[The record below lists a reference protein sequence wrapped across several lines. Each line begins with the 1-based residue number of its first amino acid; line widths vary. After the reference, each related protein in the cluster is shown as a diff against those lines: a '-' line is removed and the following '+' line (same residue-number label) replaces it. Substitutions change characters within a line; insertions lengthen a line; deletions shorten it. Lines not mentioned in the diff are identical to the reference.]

1 MGAVPLWD
9 VKHLQDEDV
18 AKIVDRLRL
27 QGSDDGRVEAKA
39 AVGKLNKDV
48 WYTVSAFANT
58 EGGLILLGVDESQNF
73 APAKGFDPN
82 KIIDSL
88 DNGLSGDSSKV
99 APIPEWDFKRST
111 LEGEPILVVG
121 VPPMKNDTRK
131 AQQMPCFVCS
141 QGIAKGSYQRLDDK
155 NKHLTHYEIYQL
167 QNRHKPDLSDQQ
179 VVREAGLEDLDANLI
194 NSVIDRLRTSQSRL
208 INGDNSITSVL
219 RKLSSINKR
228 GEILFAGLLCFGE
241 YPQQYFPQLF
251 VDVSKHPGKQ
261 KSVDTSV
268 RFEHR
273 RVCEGPIN
281 AQVEDAI
288 NATLGVLNTRYVERG
303 RTVEQEPEIP
313 EVVLREA
320 ITNAVMH
327 RDYGPV
333 AISEQVG
340 VDIFSDRVEIR
351 NPGGLWGDRTLDNL
365 GDGRSVPRNPFIA
378 KTLSYVPANDK
389 ATIAENQGSG
399 IQRMQA
405 AMMQHGLPQPK
416 FHAEVGAFTVILYRH
431 GLLNP
436 EAQQWLEK
444 LGLGE
449 ISTSRPE
456 LAQVVLLARDQ
467 GPVTPTSIRETLGID
482 SDEAREMLAEL
493 LSDGVLSV
501 SRESGESFE
510 LSAETLGFSPVQVRI
525 LKVLRPDIARNI
537 HQLVDETGYSASAV
551 RYGLRGLIDSGRV
564 RPTAPPTSRSRA
576 YILNPR
582 H

>member
-1 MGAVPLWD
+1 MPLWE
-9 VKHLQDEDV
+9 VQHLQDEDI

-48 WYTVSAFANT
+48 WNTVSAFSNT
-58 EGGLILLGVDESQNF
+58 EGGLILLGVDELQNF
-73 APAKGFDPN
+73 VPAKGFDAN

-88 DNGLSGDSSKV
+88 DNGLSGAAAKV
-99 APIPEWDFKRST
+99 APVPEWDFKRST
-111 LEGEPILVVG
+111 LEGEPVLVVG
-121 VPPMKNDTRK
+121 IAPMKENDHK

-141 QGIAKGSYQRLDDK
+141 QGIAKGSYKRLDDK

-167 QNRHKPDLSDQQ
+167 QIRHQTDPSDQQ
-179 VVREAGLEDLDANLI
+179 VVSKAGLDDLDTDLV
-194 NSVIDRLRTSQSRL
+194 NSAIDRLRSTQSRL
-208 INGDNSITSVL
+208 VHGDNSITGVL
-219 RKLSSINKR
+219 RKLSSINKH

-241 YPQQYFPQLF
+241 YPQQYFPHLF
-251 VDVSKHPGKQ
+251 VDVTKHPGKQ
-261 KSVDTSV
+261 KSVDASV

-273 RVCEGPIN
+273 RICEGPIN

-288 NATLGVLNTRYVERG
+288 DATLSVLNTRYVERG

-365 GDGRSVPRNPFIA
+365 DDGRSVPRNLFIA

-405 AMMQHGLPQPK
+405 AMRQHGLPQPK
-416 FHAEVGAFTVILYRH
+416 FHVEVGAFTVILYRH

-449 ISTSRPE
+449 MSTTRPE

-467 GPVTPTSIRETLGID
+467 GPVTPASIRETLGID

-501 SRESGESFE
+501 SGGNEESFE
-510 LSAETLGFSPVQVRI
+510 LSAETLGLSPVQVRI
-525 LKVLRPDIARNI
+525 LKTLKPDIAHNI

-551 RYGLRGLIDSGRV
+551 RYGLRGLIDSGAV
-564 RPTAPPTSRSRA
+564 HPTAPPTSRSRA
-576 YILNPR
+576 YTLNPR
-582 H
+582 HSR

>member
-1 MGAVPLWD
+1 MPLWE
-9 VKHLQDEDV
+9 VQHLQDEDI

-48 WYTVSAFANT
+48 WNTVSAFSNT
-58 EGGLILLGVDESQNF
+58 EGGLILLGVDEFQNF
-73 APAKGFDPN
+73 VPAKGFDAN

-88 DNGLSGDSSKV
+88 DNGLSGAAAKV
-99 APIPEWDFKRST
+99 APVPEWDFKRST
-111 LEGEPILVVG
+111 LEGEPVLVVG
-121 VPPMKNDTRK
+121 IAPMKENDHK

-141 QGIAKGSYQRLDDK
+141 QGIAKGSYKRLDDK

-167 QNRHKPDLSDQQ
+167 QIRHQTDPSDQQ
-179 VVREAGLEDLDANLI
+179 VVSKAGLDDLDTDLV
-194 NSVIDRLRTSQSRL
+194 NSAIDRLRSTQSRL
-208 INGDNSITSVL
+208 VHGDNSITGVL
-219 RKLSSINKR
+219 RKLSSINKH

-241 YPQQYFPQLF
+241 YPQQYFPHLF
-251 VDVSKHPGKQ
+251 VDVTKHPGKQ
-261 KSVDTSV
+261 KSVDASV

-273 RVCEGPIN
+273 RICEGPIN

-288 NATLGVLNTRYVERG
+288 DATLSVLNTRYVERG

-365 GDGRSVPRNPFIA
+365 DDGRSVPRNLFIA

-405 AMMQHGLPQPK
+405 AMRQHGLPQPK
-416 FHAEVGAFTVILYRH
+416 FHVEVGAFTVILYRH

-449 ISTSRPE
+449 MSTTRPE

-467 GPVTPTSIRETLGID
+467 GPVTPASIRET
-482 SDEAREMLAEL
+482 LAEL

-501 SRESGESFE
+501 SGGNEESFE
-510 LSAETLGFSPVQVRI
+510 LSAETLGLSPVQVRI
-525 LKVLRPDIARNI
+525 LKTLKPDIAHNI

-551 RYGLRGLIDSGRV
+551 RYGLRGLIDSGAV
-564 RPTAPPTSRSRA
+564 HPTAPPTSRSRA
-576 YILNPR
+576 YTLNPR
-582 H
+582 HSR

>member
-1 MGAVPLWD
+1 MSLWD
-9 VKHLQDEDV
+9 VKQLQDEDI
-18 AKIVDRLRL
+18 AKIIDRLRS
-27 QGSDDGRVEAKA
+27 QGSDDGFVEAKT

-48 WYTVSAFANT
+48 WNTISAFSNT
-58 EGGLILLGVDESQNF
+58 NGGLILLGVDEARNF
-73 APAKGFDPN
+73 APAKGFDAN

-88 DNGLSGDSSKV
+88 DNGLNGKESQV
-99 APIPEWDFKRST
+99 APVPNWDFKRST
-111 LEGEPILVVG
+111 FEGEPVLVVG
-121 VPPMKNDTRK
+121 IAPMHEDVNK
-131 AQQMPCFVCS
+131 AQQMPCFVVN
-141 QGIAKGSYQRLDDK
+141 QGIKKGSYKRLDDK
-155 NKHLTHYEIYQL
+155 NKHLTSYEIYQL
-167 QNRHKPDLSDQQ
+167 QNRHKTDQSDQQ
-179 VVREAGLEDLDANLI
+179 VVSRAELEDLDMDLV
-194 NSVIDRLRTSQSRL
+194 NSVIERMRILRSRL
-208 INGDNSITSVL
+208 INGDNSIAGVL
-219 RKLSSINKR
+219 RKLSSINKQDK
-228 GEILFAGLLCFGE
+228 ILFAGLLCFGK
-241 YPQQYFPQLF
+241 YPQQFYPQLF

-261 KSVDTSV
+261 KSVDASV

-273 RVCEGPIN
+273 RLCEGPLN

-288 NATLGVLNTRYVERG
+288 DATLAVLNTRYVERG

-365 GDGRSVPRNPFIA
+365 DDGRSVPRNLFIA
-378 KTLSYVPANDK
+378 KTLSFVPANDK

-405 AMMQHGLPQPK
+405 AMRQHGLPQPK
-416 FHAEVGAFTVILYRH
+416 FRVEVGAFTVILYRH

-449 ISTSRPE
+449 MSTTRPE

-467 GPVTPTSIRETLGID
+467 GPVTPASIRETLGID

-493 LSDGVLSV
+493 LNDGVLSV
-501 SRESGESFE
+501 SGGNEESFE
-510 LSAETLGFSPVQVRI
+510 LSAETLGLSPVQVRI
-525 LKVLRPDIARNI
+525 LKTLKPDIARNI
-537 HQLVDETGYSASAV
+537 HQIVDEIGYSASAV
-551 RYGLRGLIDSGRV
+551 RYGLRGLIDSGAV
-564 RPTAPPTSRSRA
+564 HPTAPPTSRSRA
-576 YILNPR
+576 YTLNPR
-582 H
+582 HLR

>member
-1 MGAVPLWD
+1 M
-9 VKHLQDEDV
+9 V
-18 AKIVDRLRL
+18 AFMHTGTRLTAGYR
-27 QGSDDGRVEAKA
+27 
-39 AVGKLNKDV
+39 
-48 WYTVSAFANT
+48 YT
-58 EGGLILLGVDESQNF
+58 
-73 APAKGFDPN
+73 
-82 KIIDSL
+82 
-88 DNGLSGDSSKV
+88 
-99 APIPEWDFKRST
+99 
-111 LEGEPILVVG
+111 
-121 VPPMKNDTRK
+121 
-131 AQQMPCFVCS
+131 
-141 QGIAKGSYQRLDDK
+141 
-155 NKHLTHYEIYQL
+155 
-167 QNRHKPDLSDQQ
+167 
-179 VVREAGLEDLDANLI
+179 
-194 NSVIDRLRTSQSRL
+194 
-208 INGDNSITSVL
+208 
-219 RKLSSINKR
+219 
-228 GEILFAGLLCFGE
+228 
-241 YPQQYFPQLF
+241 
-251 VDVSKHPGKQ
+251 
-261 KSVDTSV
+261 
-268 RFEHR
+268 
-273 RVCEGPIN
+273 
-281 AQVEDAI
+281 
-288 NATLGVLNTRYVERG
+288 TLGDAT
-303 RTVEQEPEIP
+303 
-313 EVVLREA
+313 
-320 ITNAVMH
+320 
-327 RDYGPV
+327 

-351 NPGGLWGDRTLDNL
+351 NPGGLWGDRTPDNL
-365 GDGRSVPRNPFIA
+365 GDGRSVPRNLFIA

-416 FHAEVGAFTVILYRH
+416 FHVEVGAFTVILYRH

-449 ISTSRPE
+449 MSTSRPE